1 MKKLMIILLITASQS
16 AHSAQSVLEK
26 VRNTIS
32 ILPNVSKGHYQIGG
46 DFSVGSAN
54 DSGQTTQS
62 FFTLSPKLEYFFDD
76 NASFGGFVSYSNY
89 SGSNGYTTTSLG
101 PSGTYYFQVA
111 NQNAFYIA
119 QSVAMTKYDGDSKN
133 YLSGRS
139 SIGIRYFLAAEVAFG
154 TELFVS
160 YRIGN
165 DNKYSI
171 FGVAGNFNIFH

>member
-1 MKKLMIILLITASQS
+1 MKILIGLISLLMVETTY
-16 AHSAQSVLEK
+16 SAQTVVER
-26 VRNTIS
+26 VRNAIS
-32 ILPNVSKGHYQIGG
+32 ILPNVSRGHYQIGG
-46 DFSVGSAN
+46 DFSVGSASYN
-54 DSGQTTQS
+54 GQPTQS
-62 FFTLSPKLEYFFDD
+62 FFILSPKAEYFFDD
-76 NASFGGFVSYSNY
+76 NASFGGFFTYSNY
-89 SGSNGYTTTSLG
+89 SGSSGSTTTSLG

-119 QSVAMTKYDGDSKN
+119 QSIAMTKYDGDSKN

-154 TELFVS
+154 TEIFFS

-171 FGVAGNFNIFH
+171 VGVAGNFSIFH